1 MMHSEILLVLMLLV
15 AKKAWVEGVNWY
27 LGLPFRVPGGL
38 DEVAHPTCL
47 SPGFVLPELLKLL

>member
-15 AKKAWVEGVNWY
+15 AKKVWVESVNCY

-47 SPGFVLPELLKLL
+47 SPRFLLPELL